1 MSEIPGY
8 TLEAFVEWEWNFVV
22 IGESDKNF
30 NLAVAEMLN
39 GNYKRPRITKEQFDK
54 LVALYEP
61 YREMIEYR
69 LDQFDEEN
77 QSWRGYCNYVTEGIS
92 PDDELLINTM
102 VKLLKTQ
109 ADEELGKQQLRILI
123 VGGGI
128 RPEHL
133 TEYAKQELM
142 KLPRIDE
149 EVDHFIT
156 KNLQPTPDPDWT
168 EHLAKLSNIADEAF
182 ICIDSISTGPE
193 YKSMRKLLGFDA
205 KVKRPRSERIPHLKR
220 GARGS
225 KFIRHK

>member
-8 TLEAFVEWEWNFVV
+8 TLEEFVEWEWSFAV

-39 GNYKRPRITKEQFDK
+39 GNYRRPRITKEQFAK
-54 LVALYEP
+54 LIALYEP
-61 YREMIEYR
+61 YRDMIEYR
-69 LDQFDEEN
+69 LDQFDEDN
-77 QSWRGYCNYVTEGIS
+77 QSWRGYCNCVTEGIS
-92 PDDELLINTM
+92 SDDQLLIEAM
-102 VKLLKTQ
+102 VKLLKLQ
-109 ADEELGKQQLRILI
+109 ADEELGKQQLRVLL

-142 KLPRIDE
+142 KLPHIDE
-149 EVDHFIT
+149 VVI
-156 KNLQPTPDPDWT
+156 
-168 EHLAKLSNIADEAF
+168 
-182 ICIDSISTGPE
+182 IDSVSQPYQRG
-193 YKSMRKLLGFDA
+193 MRKLLGLDD

-225 KFIRHK
+225 KFIRPK